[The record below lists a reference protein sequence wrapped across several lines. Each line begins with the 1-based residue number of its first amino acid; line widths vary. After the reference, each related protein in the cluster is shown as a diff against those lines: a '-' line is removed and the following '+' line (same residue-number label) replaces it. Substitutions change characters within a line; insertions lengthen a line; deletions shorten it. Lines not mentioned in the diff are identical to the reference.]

1 MAVEAIQ
8 HALINAGYLAPNQ
21 DASAYDLARSL
32 GVIAFQKAHDPSPT
46 GMMDDE
52 TLTLLLWN
60 MTPEELDQA
69 MPFSIGRFVLGPD
82 GRRQKCHVQST
93 CSKMPDPRLVSVRN
107 AQQMAWPPADA
118 AIKTA
123 AKNKRMTHPF
133 GDVPSA
139 FSQSIDDILRALAC
153 QSIENLL

>member
-32 GVIAFQKAHDPSPT
+32 GVITFQEAHDPSPT

-82 GRRQKCHVQST
+82 GRRQKRHVQST
-93 CSKMPDPRLVSVRN
+93 CSRMPDPRLVSVRN
-107 AQQMAWPPADA
+107 AQQMG
-118 AIKTA
+118 
-123 AKNKRMTHPF
+123 M
-133 GDVPSA
+133 VPCGRCNQNGSK
-139 FSQSIDDILRALAC
+139 
-153 QSIENLL
+153 E